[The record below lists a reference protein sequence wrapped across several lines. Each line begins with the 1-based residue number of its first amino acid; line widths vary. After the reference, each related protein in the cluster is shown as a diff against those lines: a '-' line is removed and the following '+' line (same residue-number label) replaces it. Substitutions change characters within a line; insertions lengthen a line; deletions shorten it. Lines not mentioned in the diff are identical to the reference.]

1 MKPTDPL
8 SSTSICGTKQ
18 TIIYAAELLSGFGH
32 SMHELMRDLLTQ
44 VGEVD
49 AHHDRIL

>member
-18 TIIYAAELLSGFGH
+18 TIIYAEGLLSGFGH
-32 SMHELMRDLLTQ
+32 SMRDLLSR

-49 AHHDRIL
+49 VHHDWIL